1 MFTMLNAGIFSA
13 TLTELQRLI
22 SVFTTF
28 QI

>member
-1 MFTMLNAGIFSA
+1 MLNAGIFSVI
-13 TLTELQRLI
+13 LTELQRLI